1 MTLEPAEPSS
11 RLPPT
16 ERSLLS
22 MQPAVLPGAQIVRT
36 APPGVIPQAA
46 TMAYGRCA
54 SIPQTAAAV
63 AER

>member
-36 APPGVIPQAA
+36 ATPGVIRRRRPW
-46 TMAYGRCA
+46 
-54 SIPQTAAAV
+54 PTAV
-63 AER
+63 VRQFRRQLPR

>member
-1 MTLEPAEPSS
+1 VTLAAS
-11 RLPPT
+11 RTILAPT
-16 ERSLLS
+16 ADRALAAQHAASRAAGRSDRPDS
-22 MQPAVLPGAQIVRT
+22 N
-36 APPGVIPQAA
+36 PGVIPQAA